1 MNNIFSCPNCGEEI
15 ELSKALSHQINEQI
29 KSESESKLKEK
40 LSRELELKIKDK
52 ENELQELKDQNKHLM
67 DQLLELN
74 KSIRGLKD
82 KDDKRELELQKE
94 LAKVGEEAK
103 LEALRQSSEEH
114 RLKDMEKE
122 KKITDLVKEMEILK
136 QKAQQGSQQTQGE
149 ALELDIQKEL
159 ETNFPQ
165 DEIAEVKKGV
175 RGADIIQTVKTPMG
189 FRAGAIVWEIKKT
202 KNWEQKWIDKI
213 KEDQRLS
220 KAELAVIITQTMPKD
235 ATKGIFNISK
245 IWVCDY
251 QRFIVLATLLR
262 NQLLEVAKQKAIMS
276 KSDDISTELY
286 EYITSHDFSHQLE
299 AIIETYLGLQEQIT
313 KERMAFEKQ
322 WSQREVQLNKMYK
335 SLFNIYGG
343 IAEIAGQGMP
353 QIKGIDLDRLG
364 SGDSAD
370 KISL

>member
-29 KSESESKLKEK
+29 KTESELKLKEK
-40 LSRELELKIKDK
+40 INREMELKIKDK
-52 ENELQELKDQNKHLM
+52 ENEMQELKEQNQQLM

-74 KSIRGLKD
+74 KSIRQLKSN
-82 KDDKRELELQKE
+82 DDKRELEMQKE
-94 LAKVGEEAK
+94 LENVHEKAK
-103 LEALRQSSEEH
+103 LEALHQSSEEH
-114 RLKDMEKE
+114 RIMDMEKE

-149 ALELDIQKEL
+149 VLELDIQKEL
-159 ETNFPQ
+159 ENNFPQ
-165 DEIAEVKKGV
+165 DEIVEVKKGV
-175 RGADIIQTVKTPMG
+175 RGADIIQIVKTPLG

-202 KNWEQKWIDKI
+202 KNWEQKWVDKL
-213 KEDQRLS
+213 KEDQRTS
-220 KAELAVIITQTMPKD
+220 KTEIAVIITQAMPKD
-235 ATKGIFNISK
+235 TKKGIVNISK

-251 QRFIVLATLLR
+251 QRFIILATLLR
-262 NQLLEVAKQKAIMS
+262 NQLLEVAKQKAIIS
-276 KSDDISTELY
+276 QSADISTELF

-322 WSQREVQLNKMYK
+322 WSQREAQLNKMYK

-343 IAEIAGQGMP
+343 ISGIAGQGMP
-353 QIKGIDLDRLG
+353 QIKGIDLDRIE
-364 SGDSAD
+364 SG
-370 KISL
+370 I